1 MDVKTTTN
9 KVVQVATIAGAAV
22 LALKS
27 AQSLFK
33 VKDLKSAAMP
43 VVSLLVAVS
52 AFNYAVKTPL
62 VVVKGK

>member
-27 AQSLFK
+27 GQSLLK
-33 VKDLKSAAMP
+33 VKDIKSAAMP
-43 VVSLLVAVS
+43 VISLLVAVS
-52 AFNYAVKTPL
+52 AFNYAYKSPL
-62 VVVKGK
+62 KVVK